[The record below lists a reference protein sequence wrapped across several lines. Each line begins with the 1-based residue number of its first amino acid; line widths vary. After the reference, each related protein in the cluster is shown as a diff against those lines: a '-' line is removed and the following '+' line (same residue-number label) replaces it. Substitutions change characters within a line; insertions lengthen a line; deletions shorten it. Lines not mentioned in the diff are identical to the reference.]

1 MRLFMDAVQTLPIE
15 VGAIWSSLLLRE
27 QHEWQ
32 ILASANVPFTQFI
45 CNMVLTKCQWD
56 GMAIH
61 I

>member
-15 VGAIWSSLLLRE
+15 VGAIQSLLLRE

-32 ILASANVPFTQFI
+32 VLASANVLFTQFI

-56 GMAIH
+56 GTAIH